1 MMKATARRAA
11 EVMLAYA
18 NGEKIECI
26 SRVDDTDAWE
36 DVKNPL
42 FQWGDYDYRVKPTR
56 AVANMEDCLAELQK
70 HRPYGYLK
78 HKESDFVVA
87 ITGLDDVGLMLADFI
102 ADSHRFAYGG
112 IPTATSLLTD
122 APLC

>member
-1 MMKATARRAA
+1 
-11 EVMLAYA
+11 MLAYA

-26 SRVDDTDAWE
+26 SRVDDADVWE

-42 FQWGDYDYRVKPTR
+42 FQWGDYDYRVKPTM
-56 AVANMEDCLAELQK
+56 AITNLDDCLAELQK

-87 ITGLDDVGLMLADFI
+87 ITGLDDIGLKLADFI
-102 ADSHRFAYGG
+102 ADSHRFTYGD
-112 IPTATSLLTD
+112 IPDRYEFVDGCPFTMSE
-122 APLC
+122 